1 MLNPSD
7 LSQRPSRRE
16 HLLKRSHLILL
27 ALGLLLVLGL
37 IAPTSSSLVNTLARP
52 DSLSLQYLRLL
63 IAVQPNDIG
72 LKLRLAQTLFAL
84 GRLDEAIK
92 LLDSLPRT
100 DPRLQPAI
108 DRLAMQLHMAQYAQ
122 NPARAVSEPQRV
134 KQLVKDV
141 EAQLDKQL
149 TTEELLRLVANSLSI
164 GQPELA
170 GRVYLR
176 LAVTD
181 PKQRSKWLAEAAKQE
196 LASGQPAAAGV
207 LYDQLAQ
214 SESDP
219 QARRRYALLALGA
232 LTSANMGDKA
242 LAYAKRYLEQFPDD
256 PELLAAA
263 AKLALANGQPAVAAN
278 YYDTLVRVVKD
289 PAERLRFAKLALLAL
304 AAADKAD
311 LAVLT
316 AGRYLQL
323 FPGDVELLAAA
334 TRLALANQKTRLA
347 KDWGRA
353 LLAKRPND
361 GALLASQLDVE
372 LASGDPI
379 AALELAQRLVAR
391 RPGDRKQRERLA
403 QLALWNNRPDLA
415 LAQLTYLALHGG
427 DRKHLEQALK
437 MAPQLY
443 EMEILADLLAA
454 KARRGRLTN
463 AELASLVETF
473 ENVARPEELVQI
485 LSGYLGRYPDH
496 REAWEAL
503 AEVNERRG
511 DLEGALATYEKI
523 SHEFGSSI
531 KEVTHRAQILWQ
543 LHQPDKAYVLL
554 RDALDHAGIASSQGL
569 LGRAELTLQPMGSE
583 PPLVTRNQLPASE
596 PSKRPD
602 NVVTKE
608 DKKLEEDRK
617 SFLKLLAELVWQ
629 SEPRPESLVEYRVLW
644 AKGALVRESVERYV
658 QLAEA
663 SGQAD
668 EAIGVA
674 VDAYR
679 RFKDPEF
686 LLAAMDIAVK
696 LRRFP
701 DMEHL
706 IEIAERDAE
715 LFKTS
720 KRYYLTLADYYS
732 QQKDYDRAQRAY
744 LRVVTLDP
752 RTVAA
757 RADVLWLLIDH
768 SDDRARLRGK
778 HNRVALAR
786 FLTDWEHIARS
797 EPALWLPFA
806 TGWAML
812 GRTKQA
818 ITYYQR
824 EWTQRPTDHLWLLG
838 YISTLDAVSRSS
850 DVRTLRRFA
859 LEQLRPE
866 VLQAAHRGSSP
877 AEREKLKAY
886 TELVRDAYGPG
897 KGSRWL
903 GGVLRADLEPEVQ
916 KGLMATWRSDG
927 ENAAPNSWVTDS
939 STVTRTNPWGRFP
952 KAPKAGQQQLQPTL
966 ADASTAPDEEAEPAP
981 APLRVLDQDA
991 TAGEDQVPQNAQIIS
1006 VSAGVQSVNDL
1017 AILNTSVSALV
1028 ARGIWALGG
1037 RVGVNQLFLSGADDP
1052 QASATEVDLG
1062 VFGQWRHRL
1071 GRLEVGVGANLR
1083 ADANLWSG
1091 WANET
1096 LRLGRIG
1103 TLQLG
1108 LHLNELATDS
1118 RWLRIYGARHRATIG
1133 FNTSFAGDGLLN
1145 LQGNF
1150 YHYHTRTDQ
1159 EIGAGGNLDLEL
1171 GYRIRR
1177 VRPLW
1182 TVRASGSYTRN
1193 FLLTDKSPEFGAGST
1208 SASALIDTL
1217 PLEFGAAGV
1226 GSRVEHRFPGVS
1238 PIGAGRWRYFAD
1250 AWIGWLWPVNLVGF
1264 EMSAGVTLAL
1274 PRRQE
1279 VSLKAFVAN
1288 NRWLGP
1294 GVVNAGVNLS
1304 YTFR

>member
-1 MLNPSD
+1 MSTPSD

-16 HLLKRSHLILL
+16 HLLKRSHLVLL
-27 ALGLLLVLGL
+27 ALGLLLVLAL
-37 IAPTSSSLVNTLARP
+37 LAPTSSSLVGTLGRP

-63 IAVQPNDIG
+63 IAVQPNDVA
-72 LKLRLAQTLFAL
+72 LKLRLAQTLLAL
-84 GRLDEAIK
+84 GRLDEAGK
-92 LLDSLPRT
+92 LVDSLPRT
-100 DPRLQPAI
+100 DPRLGPVI
-108 DRLAMQLHMAQYAQ
+108 TRLAMQIHLAQYAQ
-122 NPARAVSEPQRV
+122 DPARAARE
-134 KQLVKDV
+134 KQLV
-141 EAQLDKQL
+141 AQLVKEVEGQL
-149 TTEELLRLVANSLSI
+149 DQPLSAEELLGLAASSLSI

-176 LAVTD
+176 LAVVD
-181 PKQRSKWLAEAAKQE
+181 PKQRRRWLSEAAKQE

-214 SESDP
+214 GESDP
-219 QARRRYALLALGA
+219 QARRRYALLALEA
-232 LTSANMGDKA
+232 LTSANLGDKA
-242 LAYAKRYLEQFPDD
+242 LAFAKRYLEQFPDD

-263 AKLALANGQPAVAAN
+263 AKLALANGHPAVAAN

-289 PAERLRFAKLALLAL
+289 PAERLRYAKLALLAL
-304 AAADKAD
+304 GAANKAE
-311 LAVLT
+311 LSVLT

-334 TRLALANQKTRLA
+334 TRLALATQKPRLA

-353 LLAKRPND
+353 LLAKHPTD
-361 GALLASQLDVE
+361 GTLLANQLDIE
-372 LASGDPI
+372 LAAGDPV
-379 AALELAQRLVAR
+379 AALELGQRLVAR
-391 RPGDRKQRERLA
+391 HPGNLKQREKLA

-415 LAQLTYLALHGG
+415 LAQLAYLALHGG

-443 EMEILADLLAA
+443 ELEILADLLAV
-454 KARRGRLTN
+454 KARHGRLTN
-463 AELASLVETF
+463 TELASLVETF

-485 LSGYLGRYPDH
+485 LKEYLGHYPDH

-503 AEVNERRG
+503 AEVHERRG
-511 DLEGALATYEKI
+511 DLEGALATFEKI
-523 SHEFGSSI
+523 SRDFGSSI
-531 KEVTHRAQILWQ
+531 KEVTHRAELLWQ
-543 LHQPDKAYVLL
+543 LHQPGKAYVLL
-554 RDALDHAGIASSQGL
+554 RDALDHAGIATTAGL
-569 LGRAELTLQPMGSE
+569 LTRAELTTGPGGTELQ
-583 PPLVTRNQLPASE
+583 LVA
-596 PSKRPD
+596 PSQKPVAVPD
-602 NVVTKE
+602 KGRDKEQTKE
-608 DKKLEEDRK
+608 EKKLEEDRK

-629 SEPRPESLVEYRVLW
+629 SEPRPESLEEYRLLW

-658 QLAEA
+658 LLAEA
-663 SGQAD
+663 RGQAD
-668 EAIGVA
+668 EAIGVS

-686 LLAAMDIAVK
+686 LLGAMDIAVK

-706 IEIAERDAE
+706 IDIAERNEE
-715 LFKTS
+715 LFKNS

-744 LRVVTLDP
+744 LRVVALDP

-778 HNRVALAR
+778 HNRAALAR
-786 FLTDWEHIARS
+786 LLTDWEPIARH

-806 TGWAML
+806 TGWSML

-818 ITYYQR
+818 IAYYQR

-838 YISTLDAVSRSS
+838 YISTLDAVSRNS
-850 DVRTLRRFA
+850 DALILRRFA
-859 LEQLRPE
+859 LSQLRPE

-886 TELVRDAYGPG
+886 AELVRDAYGPG
-897 KGSRWL
+897 KGSRWMA
-903 GGVLRADLEPEVQ
+903 GVLRADLEPAVQ
-916 KGLMATWRSDG
+916 KGLLATWRSDG
-927 ENAAPNSWVTDS
+927 DNAAPYSWVTDS
-939 STVTRTNPWGRFP
+939 RTVTRTNPWGRYP
-952 KAPKAGQQQLQPTL
+952 KAVKPGQLQQQPTL
-966 ADASTAPDEEAEPAP
+966 ADAGSAPDEEAEPPP

-991 TAGEDQVPQNAQIIS
+991 TAGEDQVPDNAQIVS
-1006 VSAGVQSVNDL
+1006 VSAGIQTVNDL

-1037 RVGVNQLFLSGADDP
+1037 HLGVNQLFLNGADDP
-1052 QASATEVDLG
+1052 QAVATEVDLAA
-1062 VFGQWRHRL
+1062 FGQWRHRL
-1071 GRLEVGVGANLR
+1071 GRFEVGVGANLR

-1091 WANET
+1091 WAKET
-1096 LRLGRIG
+1096 FKLWQSG

-1108 LHLNELATDS
+1108 LQLNELATDS
-1118 RWLRIYGARHRATIG
+1118 RWLRIYGARHRLTVG
-1133 FNTSFAGDGLLN
+1133 LSTSFASDGILN
-1145 LQGNF
+1145 VQGNF
-1150 YHYHTRTDQ
+1150 YHYHTRTNE
-1159 EIGAGGNLDLEL
+1159 EIGAGGNVDLEL

-1193 FLLTDKSPEFGAGST
+1193 FLLTDQAPEFGRSSS
-1208 SASALIDTL
+1208 SAAALIDTL
-1217 PLEFGAAGV
+1217 PLEFAAAGV
-1226 GSRVEHRFPGVS
+1226 GTRVEHRFPGVA

-1250 AWIGWLWPVNLVGF
+1250 AWVGWLWPVNLVGF
-1264 EMSAGVTLAL
+1264 EMSAGASLAL

-1279 VSLKAFVAN
+1279 LSIKGFVAN

-1294 GVVNAGVNLS
+1294 GVLNAGVNLS
-1304 YTFR
+1304 YLFR

>member
-1 MLNPSD
+1 MSTPSD

-16 HLLKRSHLILL
+16 QLLKRSHLVLL
-27 ALGLLLVLGL
+27 ALGLLIVLGL
-37 IAPTSSSLVNTLARP
+37 VAPTSSSLVSTLVRP

-63 IAVQPNDIG
+63 IAVQPNDLG
-72 LKLRLAQTLFAL
+72 LKLRLAQTLFAV
-84 GRLDEAIK
+84 GRLDQAAK

-100 DPRLQPAI
+100 DPRLQPAM

-122 NPARAVSEPQRV
+122 DPARAAREPQRV
-134 KQLVKDV
+134 KQLIKEV
-141 EAQLDKQL
+141 EAQLGQPL
-149 TTEELLRLVANSLSI
+149 SPEELLRLAASSLSI

-181 PKQRSKWLAEAAKQE
+181 PKQRSKWLTEAAKQE

-214 SESDP
+214 SEADP
-219 QARRRYALLALGA
+219 QARRRYALLALDA
-232 LTSANMGDKA
+232 LTSANLGDKA
-242 LAYAKRYLEQFPDD
+242 LAFAKRYLEQFPGD

-334 TRLALANQKTRLA
+334 TRLALANQKPRLA

-391 RPGDRKQRERLA
+391 RPGDLKQRERLA

-443 EMEILADLLAA
+443 EMDILADLLAA

-463 AELASLVETF
+463 TELASLVETF

-485 LSGYLGRYPDH
+485 LNGYLERYPDH

-503 AEVNERRG
+503 AEVHERRG
-511 DLEGALATYEKI
+511 DLEGALATYERLGRD
-523 SHEFGSSI
+523 FGSSI
-531 KEVTHRAQILWQ
+531 KEVTHRAELLWQ
-543 LHQPDKAYVLL
+543 LHQPGKAYVLL
-554 RDALDHAGIASSQGL
+554 RDALDHAGIATTQGL
-569 LGRAELTLQPMGSE
+569 LGRAELTTAPTTTELQMVAPSQQ
-583 PPLVTRNQLPASE
+583 PPLVPDQ
-596 PSKRPD
+596 RPD
-602 NVVTKE
+602 KE
-608 DKKLEEDRK
+608 LGKENQKLEEDRK

-629 SEPRPESLVEYRVLW
+629 SEPRPESLAEYRILW
-644 AKGALVRESVERYV
+644 AKGALLRESVERYV

-663 SGQAD
+663 KGQAD

-679 RFKDPEF
+679 RFNDPEF
-686 LLAAMDIAVK
+686 LLAAMDLAVK

-706 IEIAERDAE
+706 IDIAERSEE
-715 LFKTS
+715 LFKNS
-720 KRYYLTLADYYS
+720 KRYYLTLADYYA

-744 LRVVTLDP
+744 LRVVSLDP

-768 SDDRARLRGK
+768 SDDRERLRGK
-778 HNRVALAR
+778 HNRAALER
-786 FLTDWEHIARS
+786 FLTDWEPIARS

-812 GRTKQA
+812 GKTKQA
-818 ITYYQR
+818 IAYYQR

-903 GGVLRADLEPEVQ
+903 GGVLRADLEPAVQ
-916 KGLMATWRSDG
+916 QGLLATWRSDG
-927 ENAAPNSWVTDS
+927 EDAAPSSWVTDS
-939 STVTRTNPWGRFP
+939 RTVTRTNPWGRFP

-966 ADASTAPDEEAEPAP
+966 ADASAAPDEEAEPPP

-991 TAGEDQVPQNAQIIS
+991 TAGEDEVPENAQIVS
-1006 VSAGVQSVNDL
+1006 LSAGVQTVNDL

-1037 RVGVNQLFLSGADDP
+1037 HVGVNQLFLDGAADP

-1091 WANET
+1091 WANQT
-1096 LRLGRIG
+1096 FKLWRGG

-1118 RWLRIYGARHRATIG
+1118 RWLRIYGARHRLTVG
-1133 FNTSFAGDGLLN
+1133 LNTSFAENGLLN
-1145 LQGNF
+1145 VQGNV

-1159 EIGAGGNLDLEL
+1159 EIGAGGNIDLEL

-1182 TVRASGSYTRN
+1182 TVRVSGSYTRN
-1193 FLLTDKSPEFGAGST
+1193 FLLTEQSPGFGAGST
-1208 SASALIDTL
+1208 SASSLIDTL
-1217 PLEFGAAGV
+1217 PLEFAAAGV
-1226 GSRVEHRFPGVS
+1226 GSRIEHRFPGVA
-1238 PIGAGRWRYFAD
+1238 PIGPGRWRYFAD
-1250 AWIGWLWPVNLVGF
+1250 AWVGWLWPVNLIGF
-1264 EMSAGVTLAL
+1264 EMSAGVSLAL

-1294 GVVNAGVNLS
+1294 GVLNAGVNLS